1 MTILLGSDDKLE
13 WYIGEPGKSA
23 PTIDNFGPTGLR
35 KTLIEKSKEVQ
46 QKTGKYMFVVIKPSD
61 TSKYKNMVSTLD
73 EINIA
78 NIQSYGIVDIS
89 APEIELLK
97 KDGLYNDNK

>member
-1 MTILLGSDDKLE
+1 
-13 WYIGEPGKSA
+13 
-23 PTIDNFGPTGLR
+23 
-35 KTLIEKSKEVQ
+35 
-46 QKTGKYMFVVIKPSD
+46 MFVVIKPSD
-61 TSKYKNMVSTLD
+61 KSKYKNMVSTLD